1 MPDACAVLRAPDSIL
16 TVDEP
21 SLERSAIT
29 DPVIASILD
38 ALSRH
43 SPRVVEVAERRKA
56 AVALLLFDRDDEP
69 WIVLTRR
76 TDKVRTHKG
85 EISFPGGAM
94 DAEDESLWATA
105 KRETHEELGIDP
117 AEMTYLG
124 ELDDYPTFASGFIVR
139 AFVAAVAPA
148 DYEPSDDE
156 IDEVIEL
163 PLRRLVEAHRV
174 EMWEHEGIRFPM
186 NIYDV
191 DGHRVWGVT
200 AFILSRFIDV
210 VWPSLR
216 PAIS

>member
-1 MPDACAVLRAPDSIL
+1 ME
-16 TVDEP
+16 EP
-21 SLERSAIT
+21 NASRSLIA
-29 DPVIASILD
+29 DPVIAAISD
-38 ALSRH
+38 ALARTEA
-43 SPRVVEVAERRKA
+43 RVVEAAERRKA
-56 AVALLLFDRDDEP
+56 AVAILLFDQDDEP
-69 WIVLTRR
+69 WVILTRR

-94 DAEDESLWATA
+94 DADDADLWATA
-105 KRETHEELGIDP
+105 LRETHEELGIHP
-117 AEMTYLG
+117 SSVTYLG

-139 AFVAAVAPA
+139 AFVGAVEPA
-148 DYEPSDDE
+148 DYAPNDDE

-163 PLRRLVEAHRV
+163 PLRRLVEAHRT

-200 AFILSRFIDV
+200 AFILTRFIEV

-216 PAIS
+216 AGVA